1 MIDTEDLLW
10 GSGVLQ
16 LQGKAV
22 ISNLEV
28 IQFSRNRISCL
39 CDPCQISVQMIEL
52 EVSPLELSWYF

>member
-16 LQGKAV
+16 LEGKAV

-39 CDPCQISVQMIEL
+39 ISK
-52 EVSPLELSWYF
+52 W

>member
-39 CDPCQISVQMIEL
+39 ISK
-52 EVSPLELSWYF
+52 W